1 MQENNMYMVELFAG
15 TGGLLE
21 GFMRAGFKSV
31 ACVEKNK
38 DACDTLRTRHAFW
51 KLNNENK
58 LSIYY
63 EYLKNNISREHLWRF
78 LDTDPV
84 INLEITKNTLDAVES
99 EIRNRMALAG
109 VKKIDI
115 FTGGP
120 PCQTFSV
127 AGRRRRGNDISCDS
141 RTYLYIYYAE
151 LLKRFKPEMFVFEN
165 VLGILS
171 AKLDG
176 DLVFQKIKAEF
187 LNAGYVFDFRV
198 LNAADFGVLQS
209 RKRVVIVGWKKKRKM
224 NYPDFSGFSYDNY
237 RVRDLF
243 SDLPEV
249 YSVQH
254 SDNMQYSAEPTEY
267 LVKSEIRKNNFDILT
282 WHISRQLNE
291 IDSAIY
297 RMAVEK
303 WNSEKNRIKYSEL
316 PDYLKTHKN
325 KVSFEDRFKVVADN
339 LPYSHTLVAHI
350 ARDGHYY
357 IHPDINQNRS
367 ITVREAARIQSFPD
381 NYFFEGSRT
390 SAFMQIGNA
399 VPPLMAEK
407 IAEKIKEFYQ

>member
-1 MQENNMYMVELFAG
+1 MVELFAG
-15 TGGLLE
+15 AGGLLE

-51 KLNNENK
+51 KLKNKNNLFTYN
-58 LSIYY
+58 
-63 EYLKNNISREHLWRF
+63 EYLNKNISREQLWSF
-78 LDTDPV
+78 LDADPV
-84 INLEITKNTLDAVES
+84 INFEITESTLDVIES
-99 EIRNRMALAG
+99 AIRNRMVLSG
-109 VKKIDI
+109 IKKIDI

-127 AGRRRRGNDISCDS
+127 AGRRRRGNNISCDP
-141 RTYLYIYYAE
+141 RTHLYVYYAE

-165 VLGILS
+165 VTGILS

-176 DLVFQKIKAEF
+176 EFIFQKIKSEF
-187 LNAGYVFDFRV
+187 LKVGYLFDFRT
-198 LNAADFGVLQS
+198 LNATDFGVLQN
-209 RKRVVIVGWKKKRKM
+209 RNRVVIVGWKKKRKM
-224 NYPDFSGFSYDNY
+224 NYPELGSFSYGNFK
-237 RVRDLF
+237 VNDLF

-249 YSVQH
+249 NPSGCPDNIRYS
-254 SDNMQYSAEPTEY
+254 SKPSEY
-267 LVKSEIRKNNFDILT
+267 LVKSGIRADNFDILT
-282 WHISRQLNE
+282 WHVPRKLNE
-291 IDSAIY
+291 TDSTIY

-303 WNSEKNRIKYSEL
+303 WNSEERRIKYSEL
-316 PDYLKTHKN
+316 PYHLKTHKN
-325 KVSFEDRFKVVADN
+325 HASFEDRFKVVAGN

-381 NYFFEGSRT
+381 DYFFEGSRT
-390 SAFMQIGNA
+390 SVFMQIGNA